1 VPAKNTLTDV
11 FRHLNLKPVHPVTC
25 WLWTAGVSSKGIPY
39 ISVGG
44 KKIIAYRAA
53 YKCVHPD
60 WDIDNSR
67 EVIRHKCKDALGRHV
82 DNPLCCRPD
91 HLLPGTHEQNMLDA
105 MLHGRKGLTVDVIRD
120 IIDISNRFPEWTQ
133 KQVADRVAYKHK
145 INVSRQ
151 AVTDLLSG
159 ARHKELRDALD
170 ARDRELTE
178 SGVIKDG

>member
-1 VPAKNTLTDV
+1 
-11 FRHLNLKPVHPVTC
+11 
-25 WLWTAGVSSKGIPY
+25 
-39 ISVGG
+39 
-44 KKIIAYRAA
+44 
-53 YKCVHPD
+53 
-60 WDIDNSR
+60 
-67 EVIRHKCKDALGRHV
+67 
-82 DNPLCCRPD
+82 
-91 HLLPGTHEQNMLDA
+91 MLDA